1 MPIDRRTFLRA
12 GSVAASAAL
21 LGPHAPQSA
30 GAQSGKTYRAAIIG
44 RTGGGNYGHAYDMLF
59 DKYPH
64 ISVEAIADSDPEGLK
79 VAGERSKA
87 KRKYLDYHEMLQ
99 KEKPQIVVVA
109 TRHAIYHRDM
119 ALAAIEVGAHLFIE
133 KPITDSLEDADAIMS
148 AADARGVKVMMAH
161 KYRLNEKFRRIKRLI
176 QEGFIGTPMEVR
188 GWGSQD
194 NRVGGEDMIV
204 LGTHEFD
211 MVRYYFGNPEW
222 CFASVTESGRDITR
236 EDVHLGTGEPVL
248 VAGDSIR
255 ATYAFP
261 ENVQFT
267 WSSVKT
273 PDNFRGKRGLT
284 VYGTERI
291 IAFHHGPGPAYL
303 DSPLTLHLD
312 DQGIWKPLPEPK
324 TKDDAPHEHDLIH
337 NLIHAIET
345 DTQPLCS
352 GHDGRWTIEMVAAAY
367 ESQRT
372 KSRVDMPLRERR
384 HPLTLL

>member
-1 MPIDRRTFLRA
+1 MQLRRRTFLRT
-12 GSVAASAAL
+12 GSVAASAAV
-21 LGPHAPQSA
+21 LGSLAHAADP
-30 GAQSGKTYRAAIIG
+30 SGKVYRGAIIG

-59 DKYPH
+59 NKH
-64 ISVEAIADSDPEGLK
+64 ANVSVEAIADIDPAGLK
-79 VAGERSKA
+79 QAGERSGA
-87 KRKYLDYHEMLQ
+87 KRQYLDYHEMLE
-99 KEKPQIVVVA
+99 KEKPEIVVIA
-109 TRHAIYHRDM
+109 TRHAIYHREM
-119 ALAAIEVGAHLFIE
+119 CLAAIGVGAHMIVE
-133 KPITDSLEDADAIMS
+133 KPITDSLEDADAIVN
-148 AADARGVKVMMAH
+148 AADARGVKIAMAH
-161 KYRLNEKFRRIKRLI
+161 KYRYNDKFRRIKRLMD
-176 QEGFIGTPMEVR
+176 EGFIGTPMEVR

-211 MVRYYFGNPEW
+211 MVRYYCGDPQW
-222 CFASVTESGRDITR
+222 CFASVTEGGRDITR

-255 ATYAFP
+255 AIYQFP
-261 ENVQFT
+261 HNVQFQ

-273 PDNFRGKRGLT
+273 PDNFRGRRGLT
-284 VYGTERI
+284 IYGTQRI

-312 DQGIWKPLPEPK
+312 EKGIWKPLPEPK
-324 TKDDAPHEHDLIH
+324 TKDDAPHEHDLVQ

-352 GHDGRWTIEMVAAAY
+352 GHDGRWTIEMVAGAY

-372 KSRVDMPLRERR
+372 RSRVDLPLRERR